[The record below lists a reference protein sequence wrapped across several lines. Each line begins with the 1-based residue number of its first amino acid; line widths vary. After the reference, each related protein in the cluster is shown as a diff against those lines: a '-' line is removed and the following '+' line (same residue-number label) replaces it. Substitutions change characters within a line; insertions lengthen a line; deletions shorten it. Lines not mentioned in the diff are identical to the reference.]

1 METHRATALVIVP
14 YFVLG
19 KKLRQFEVLNLQF
32 VHVFCDTFIS
42 LCTQECVLKTLNL
55 RASNETSRSP
65 IDLFVSEISTG
76 IVAAVAAGKGY
87 LGKD

>member
-1 METHRATALVIVP
+1 MENHRATALVIVP
-14 YFVLG
+14 YFGLG

-42 LCTQECVLKTLNL
+42 LCTQQCVLKTLNL
-55 RASNETSRSP
+55 RASNQTSTSP

-76 IVAAVAAGKGY
+76 IVAAVGSGKGY